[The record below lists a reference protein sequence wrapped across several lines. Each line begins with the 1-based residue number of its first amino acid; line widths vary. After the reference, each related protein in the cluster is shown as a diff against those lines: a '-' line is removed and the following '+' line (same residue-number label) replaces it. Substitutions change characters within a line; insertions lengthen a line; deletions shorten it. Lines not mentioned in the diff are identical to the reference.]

1 MTATSSALIFSR
13 DSKSI
18 KKPLFLKD
26 GGFLIYAP
34 RKHKFP
40 HAEFT
45 KYDTEVTVT
54 LPRDSQGFF
63 GSKYKDEIEQFLSI
77 IGRLWI
83 GILNKLFFEDIVIGK
98 GQVLG
103 FFVLKTDKRFTVKNE
118 TKTMSLTTTRETLS

>member
-13 DSKSI
+13 HSKSI

-34 RKHKFP
+34 RKLKFLP
-40 HAEFT
+40 AEFT

-77 IGRLWI
+77 KESLWI
-83 GILNKLFFEDIVIGK
+83 GILNKSFFEDIVIGK

-118 TKTMSLTTTRETLS
+118 TKTMSLTTTQKTLS

>member
-18 KKPLFLKD
+18 EKPLFLKD
-26 GGFLIYAP
+26 GVFLIYAP
-34 RKHKFP
+34 RKLKFP
-40 HAEFT
+40 RAEFT

-77 IGRLWI
+77 IERLWI
-83 GILNKLFFEDIVIGK
+83 GILNKSFFKDIVIGK

-103 FFVLKTDKRFTVKNE
+103 FFVLKTDKRFTVKN
-118 TKTMSLTTTRETLS
+118 